1 MKYTRYKYGHMKLS
15 GQNFFAEGGIY
26 LTKQMLCKPLDIFLL
41 NTLCIRLL
49 YTSYKFIVKLELHSK

>member
-15 GQNFFAEGGIY
+15 GQKFFAEGGIY
-26 LTKQMLCKPLDIFLL
+26 ITKQMLCKPLDIFLL

-49 YTSYKFIVKLELHSK
+49 YT